1 MNTVAALAA
10 EARRAAEL
18 AYAPY
23 SDFRVGAVVV
33 AEDGTHYTGANI
45 ENSAYGSSLCA
56 EATAIA
62 HAAASGVRRMPTIAV
77 ACIDASE
84 PGYPCGNCRQLM
96 REFGV
101 ERVIVDGPDGPVEH
115 TFDEILPHSF
125 GPENLG

>member
-1 MNTVAALAA
+1 MSDIADLAA
-10 EARRAAEL
+10 EARQAAER

-33 AEDGTHYTGANI
+33 ADDGTRFAGANI
-45 ENSAYGSSLCA
+45 ENSAYGSSICA
-56 EATAIA
+56 EASAIA
-62 HAAASGVRRMPTIAV
+62 HAASSGVRRMPTIAV

-84 PGYPCGNCRQLM
+84 AGYPCGNCRQLM

-101 ERVIVDGPDGPVEH
+101 ERVIVDGPDGPIEH
-115 TFDEILPHSF
+115 AFDEILPHSF